1 MQFPHAK
8 WPSDAKY
15 VHVFLNFWYP
25 MSYNI
30 ITSCFRSTRSTLLCR
45 MYRMYVQSSRN
56 WSWLNLMNTHLIFMF
71 IFSCRPV
78 GWKDYLYYLSL
89 QLQVCVAKCH
99 PCDFEKRFWLLKSNF
114 LSKVKRQK
122 TIYIFICANWQTG
135 CWILEEKS
143 PEKKTGTLFLF
154 FWYKIRQ

>member
-8 WPSDAKY
+8 WCQICTH
-15 VHVFLNFWYP
+15 VHVFFFDTP
-25 MSYNI
+25 CH
-30 ITSCFRSTRSTLLCR
+30 ITSCFRCFRSTRSTPLC
-45 MYRMYVQSSRN
+45 RMYVQSRRNWRN

-114 LSKVKRQK
+114 LSKDDLSV
-122 TIYIFICANWQTG
+122 QTG

-143 PEKKTGTLFLF
+143 PEVQRRRPALFSDI
-154 FWYKIRQ
+154 K